1 MRSPPTHSACGGEP
15 IRHEPVRTVTHSS
28 RISAGRGQSG
38 QALVEYA
45 LVLPL
50 LLLLVFGVL
59 EFGRAVHYWIDS
71 THLANEGA
79 RYAAVNRNPGPG
91 GSLAQT
97 LADKGSTSE
106 LRDGSASVD
115 PLQVCIDYPSGTSAA
130 GDPVRVRATTTYHFL
145 PFMNVLP
152 VKITGEANMRLERR
166 PDASIAGC
174 AS

>member
-1 MRSPPTHSACGGEP
+1 M
-15 IRHEPVRTVTHSS
+15 THSS
-28 RISAGRGQSG
+28 RTSASRSQDG
-38 QALVEYA
+38 QAIVEFA
-45 LVLPL
+45 LVLPV
-50 LLLLVFGVL
+50 LLLLVVGML
-59 EFGRAVHYWIDS
+59 EFGRAIHYWIDS

-106 LRDGSASVD
+106 LRDGSASVT
-115 PLQVCIDYPSGTSAA
+115 PLQVCIDYPNGTSAV
-130 GDPVRVRATTTYHFL
+130 GDPVRVRASTTYTFI

-152 VKITGEANMRLERR
+152 VTITGEANMRLERR
-166 PDASIAGC
+166 PDVSIAGC

>member
-1 MRSPPTHSACGGEP
+1 
-15 IRHEPVRTVTHSS
+15 VNHSS
-28 RISAGRGQSG
+28 RTSASRGQEG

-50 LLLLVFGVL
+50 MLVLIFGIL
-59 EFGRAVHYWIDS
+59 EFGRAIHYWIDS

-97 LADKGSTSE
+97 LAGKGSTSE

-115 PLQVCIDYPSGTSAA
+115 PLQICVDYPNGTSAV
-130 GDPVRVRATTTYHFL
+130 GDPVRVRATTTYNFL
-145 PFMNVLP
+145 PFMNLLP
-152 VKITGEANMRLERR
+152 VSITGEASMRLERR
-166 PDASIAGC
+166 PDSSIAGC